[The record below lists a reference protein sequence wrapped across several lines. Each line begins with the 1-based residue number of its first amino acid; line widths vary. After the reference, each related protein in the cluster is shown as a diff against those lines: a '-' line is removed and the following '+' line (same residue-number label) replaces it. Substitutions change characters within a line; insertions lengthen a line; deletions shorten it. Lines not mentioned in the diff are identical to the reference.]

1 MMKLRLR
8 RTRKPW
14 LEGRISHGLRAML
27 ADDFDGDF
35 TLGEIFDYLAGR
47 GHAALMVV
55 MALLTFLPVIS
66 VVTGPILVFV
76 GLRFSFGKRPWLP
89 KWLLERTV
97 QRATIASIAN
107 TCERIEKRTARI
119 LRPRAV
125 GLVRN
130 IWLHRALGVVVAI
143 CGALLPLP
151 IPFTNIPLAVPVI
164 VIGLALLEDDGLY
177 ASIGLALGV
186 LVLSSLAA
194 ATWFGSAGLGYLW
207 HHYFPRD
214 DAGG

>member
-1 MMKLRLR
+1 MRLIR
-8 RTRKPW
+8 KRKPW
-14 LEGRISHGLRAML
+14 LEGRISAGLRQML

-35 TLGEIFDYLAGR
+35 TLGEIFEHLAGR

-97 QRATIASIAN
+97 QRSTIASIAN
-107 TCERIEKRTARI
+107 TCEKIEKRTARI

-130 IWLHRALGVVVAI
+130 PWLHSALGVVVAI

-164 VIGLALLEDDGLY
+164 VIGLSLLEDDGLY
-177 ASIGLALGV
+177 AVLGLALGV

-194 ATWFGSAGLGYLW
+194 ATIFGGAGLGHLW
-207 HHYFPRD
+207 HRYFTRD
-214 DAGG
+214 DAGL

>member
-1 MMKLRLR
+1 
-8 RTRKPW
+8 
-14 LEGRISHGLRAML
+14 ML
-27 ADDFDGDF
+27 ADDFEGDF
-35 TLGEIFDYLAGR
+35 TLGEIFEYLAGR

-55 MALLTFLPVIS
+55 MALLTWLPAIS

-89 KWLLERTV
+89 KWLLERSV
-97 QRATIASIAN
+97 KRSTIASMAS
-107 TCERIEKRTARI
+107 TCEAIEKRTARI

-130 IWLHRALGVVVAI
+130 PWLHRFLGVIVAI

-151 IPFTNIPLAVPVI
+151 IPFTNFPLALPVI
-164 VIGLALLEDDGLY
+164 IIGLALLEDDGLY
-177 ASIGLALGV
+177 AVLGLALGV

-194 ATWFGSAGLGYLW
+194 AMWWGSAGLGHLW
-207 HHYFPRD
+207 HRYFIRD
-214 DAGG
+214 EV